1 YYTSLCAE
9 AQNFIVVVED
19 NWGNMTEMEF
29 DFNNA
34 GDEETDAT
42 EDSVSVQEGGVL

>member
-1 YYTSLCAE
+1 MLKITDGVDGAVKLSLRLQLA
-9 AQNFIVVVED
+9 A
-19 NWGNMTEMEF
+19 